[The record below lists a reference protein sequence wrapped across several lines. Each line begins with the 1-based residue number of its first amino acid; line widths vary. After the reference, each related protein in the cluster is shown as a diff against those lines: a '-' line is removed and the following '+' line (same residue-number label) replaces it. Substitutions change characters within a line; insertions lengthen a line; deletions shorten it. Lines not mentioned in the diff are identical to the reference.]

1 MVGIMTLDCNNIK
14 LTKGTKN
21 DKVKEAQKLLKDNGY
36 YTGVLDGDYGDM
48 TVNAVKSFQKA
59 KGLSVDGWIGPVTC
73 QKLNS
78 TVKTASYYSNGV
90 YVSSPHWT
98 ASGCN
103 KLGQCNGYYCGPH
116 SIRQCLAK
124 QNIDNYT
131 EYTIAGYAG
140 TTSAG
145 TGHGGLETAI
155 AKIAK
160 LTGKKIKVEWFNFSD
175 LGSSTTERFKKLGTL
190 ISTQNKSVFIH
201 LLYQYKY
208 GHYET
213 IKEVNMNNNTVLV
226 LNSLGSKCNSPAFC
240 GKLERRSFSTMVGY
254 MKGISQKSI
263 CILTFE

>member
-1 MVGIMTLDCNNIK
+1 MTLNCENIK
-14 LTKGTKN
+14 LTKGTKGSN
-21 DKVKEAQKLLKDNGY
+21 VKEAQKILKQNGY
-36 YTGVLDGDYGDM
+36 YNGVLDGDYGDI
-48 TVNAVKSFQKA
+48 TVQSVKNFQKSN
-59 KGLSVDGWIGPVTC
+59 GLSVDGWIGPVTC
-73 QKLNS
+73 KKLN
-78 TVKTASYYSNGV
+78 TTIKTASYSSNGV

-98 ASGCN
+98 GSGCN

-124 QNIDNYT
+124 QDIDNYT

-140 TTSAG
+140 TTTSG
-145 TGHGGLETAI
+145 TGHSGLETAI

-160 LTGKKIKVEWFNFSD
+160 LQGIKIRVEWKNFSE
-175 LGSSTTERFKKLGTL
+175 LGNSTAERFKKLGEL

-208 GHYET
+208 GHYEVL
-213 IKEVNMNNNTVLV
+213 KEVNTNNNSVLV
-226 LNSLGSKCNSPAFC
+226 LNSLGSKCNAPAFC
-240 GKLERRSFSTMVGY
+240 GKLERRSYSTMLGY